1 MTKLTLEQQEL
12 LFANDC
18 KLINLRY
25 EYHGYTGT
33 EKWAIVTELAEEEL
47 WVKYPDVIRRYTPF
61 ILLSMAQGEVIT
73 EYQNYE
79 ARERMRR
86 LLFGHAFDI
95 NDGEFEVHHPELA
108 VDTDPIE
115 EIMLKDNIKRLREVL
130 CYLSETQKRRVFK
143 YFFYNKT
150 LEKIADEEGVD
161 FTSNPDMNYLRI
173 IESEDLH
180 MKEKEFKNVRWGD
193 IYYCDLGVTNGSVQS
208 GMRPVLVVQT
218 NRLNESSPTVVVAAI
233 TAVKKKTAMNTH
245 IELNTDCG
253 LKEPSMVMLEQLRT
267 VDKATELD
275 NFVGRITDADKISE
289 IKRGLKFAVGIPVK
303 PKTERKGIV
312 LSLCPRCRSEFQSI
326 PENIVKRLDPFQADK
341 EMCDKCQVGYGYDY
355 MIFKKNHHHAKGGVD
370 NV

>member
-1 MTKLTLEQQEL
+1 
-12 LFANDC
+12 
-18 KLINLRY
+18 
-25 EYHGYTGT
+25 
-33 EKWAIVTELAEEEL
+33 
-47 WVKYPDVIRRYTPF
+47 
-61 ILLSMAQGEVIT
+61 
-73 EYQNYE
+73 
-79 ARERMRR
+79 
-86 LLFGHAFDI
+86 
-95 NDGEFEVHHPELA
+95 
-108 VDTDPIE
+108 
-115 EIMLKDNIKRLREVL
+115 
-130 CYLSETQKRRVFK
+130 
-143 YFFYNKT
+143 
-150 LEKIADEEGVD
+150 
-161 FTSNPDMNYLRI
+161 
-173 IESEDLH
+173 

-326 PENIVKRLDPFQADK
+326 GSMARKEVLKMAFVNMFNDRVEQFNLREENERLAELFSDEKLQEEAQWQAYSVKEISRLFSISEEEALK
-341 EMCDKCQVGYGYDY
+341 LMNCGL
-355 MIFKKNHHHAKGGVD
+355 
-370 NV
+370 

>member
-1 MTKLTLEQQEL
+1 
-12 LFANDC
+12 
-18 KLINLRY
+18 
-25 EYHGYTGT
+25 
-33 EKWAIVTELAEEEL
+33 
-47 WVKYPDVIRRYTPF
+47 
-61 ILLSMAQGEVIT
+61 
-73 EYQNYE
+73 
-79 ARERMRR
+79 
-86 LLFGHAFDI
+86 
-95 NDGEFEVHHPELA
+95 
-108 VDTDPIE
+108 
-115 EIMLKDNIKRLREVL
+115 
-130 CYLSETQKRRVFK
+130 
-143 YFFYNKT
+143 
-150 LEKIADEEGVD
+150 
-161 FTSNPDMNYLRI
+161 
-173 IESEDLH
+173 

-267 VDKATELD
+267 VDKATEL
-275 NFVGRITDADKISE
+275 
-289 IKRGLKFAVGIPVK
+289 AVGIPVK

>member
-1 MTKLTLEQQEL
+1 M
-12 LFANDC
+12 
-18 KLINLRY
+18 
-25 EYHGYTGT
+25 
-33 EKWAIVTELAEEEL
+33 
-47 WVKYPDVIRRYTPF
+47 
-61 ILLSMAQGEVIT
+61 
-73 EYQNYE
+73 
-79 ARERMRR
+79 
-86 LLFGHAFDI
+86 
-95 NDGEFEVHHPELA
+95 
-108 VDTDPIE
+108 
-115 EIMLKDNIKRLREVL
+115 KD
-130 CYLSETQKRRVFK
+130 
-143 YFFYNKT
+143 
-150 LEKIADEEGVD
+150 
-161 FTSNPDMNYLRI
+161 
-173 IESEDLH
+173 
-180 MKEKEFKNVRWGD
+180 KEFKNVRWGD

-208 GMRPVLVVQT
+208 GIRPVLVVQT

-289 IKRGLKFAVGIPVK
+289 IKRGLKFAVGIPIK

-341 EMCDKCQVGYGYDY
+341 EVCDKCQVGYGYDY
-355 MIFKKNHHHAKGGVD
+355 MIFKKHHHHAKGGVD

>member
-1 MTKLTLEQQEL
+1 
-12 LFANDC
+12 
-18 KLINLRY
+18 
-25 EYHGYTGT
+25 
-33 EKWAIVTELAEEEL
+33 
-47 WVKYPDVIRRYTPF
+47 
-61 ILLSMAQGEVIT
+61 
-73 EYQNYE
+73 
-79 ARERMRR
+79 
-86 LLFGHAFDI
+86 
-95 NDGEFEVHHPELA
+95 
-108 VDTDPIE
+108 
-115 EIMLKDNIKRLREVL
+115 
-130 CYLSETQKRRVFK
+130 
-143 YFFYNKT
+143 
-150 LEKIADEEGVD
+150 
-161 FTSNPDMNYLRI
+161 
-173 IESEDLH
+173 

-275 NFVGRITDADKISE
+275 NFVGRITDADKI
-289 IKRGLKFAVGIPVK
+289 
-303 PKTERKGIV
+303 IV

>member
-1 MTKLTLEQQEL
+1 M
-12 LFANDC
+12 
-18 KLINLRY
+18 
-25 EYHGYTGT
+25 G
-33 EKWAIVTELAEEEL
+33 
-47 WVKYPDVIRRYTPF
+47 
-61 ILLSMAQGEVIT
+61 
-73 EYQNYE
+73 
-79 ARERMRR
+79 
-86 LLFGHAFDI
+86 
-95 NDGEFEVHHPELA
+95 
-108 VDTDPIE
+108 
-115 EIMLKDNIKRLREVL
+115 
-130 CYLSETQKRRVFK
+130 
-143 YFFYNKT
+143 
-150 LEKIADEEGVD
+150 GV
-161 FTSNPDMNYLRI
+161 
-173 IESEDLH
+173 
-180 MKEKEFKNVRWGD
+180 
-193 IYYCDLGVTNGSVQS
+193 YYCDLGVTNGSVQS

>member
-1 MTKLTLEQQEL
+1 MT
-12 LFANDC
+12 
-18 KLINLRY
+18 
-25 EYHGYTGT
+25 
-33 EKWAIVTELAEEEL
+33 
-47 WVKYPDVIRRYTPF
+47 
-61 ILLSMAQGEVIT
+61 
-73 EYQNYE
+73 
-79 ARERMRR
+79 
-86 LLFGHAFDI
+86 
-95 NDGEFEVHHPELA
+95 
-108 VDTDPIE
+108 
-115 EIMLKDNIKRLREVL
+115 
-130 CYLSETQKRRVFK
+130 
-143 YFFYNKT
+143 
-150 LEKIADEEGVD
+150 AD
-161 FTSNPDMNYLRI
+161 SLP
-173 IESEDLH
+173 
-180 MKEKEFKNVRWGD
+180 
-193 IYYCDLGVTNGSVQS
+193 
-208 GMRPVLVVQT
+208 P
-218 NRLNESSPTVVVAAI
+218 
-233 TAVKKKTAMNTH
+233 VKKKTAMNTH